1 MIRPICPFCKKDIN
15 SSTVRCETI
24 DVSLVNLDGRFV
36 EIFYCGNCG
45 AVINMRKP
53 IKKELEK

>member
-24 DVSLVNLDGRFV
+24 DVSLTNPNGRFI
-36 EIFYCGNCG
+36 EIFYCGSCG
-45 AVINMRKP
+45 AVLNIHKP
-53 IKKELEK
+53 IKAELEK